1 MQIAQETVALS
12 TLCMSPSLKKLRF
25 HFQISILLGSA
36 GRLVVVLM
44 QKCVALP
51 NDQGKT
57 CQDIHKMKGEKLPPV

>member
-1 MQIAQETVALS
+1 MYVPL
-12 TLCMSPSLKKLRF
+12 LKKLRF